1 MNKST
6 INLFFFILFLIVST
20 CICYA
25 ETYSG
30 QGFWHTISWGE
41 TLFEI
46 ASRYG
51 VDPNTLART
60 NNIYN
65 WNRIYVGQKLW
76 ISRGEYIE
84 AYVYTVKKGDFLYK
98 IAGMFGVSIYE
109 IASLNNLYNLN
120 LIYEGQVLYIPV
132 KKG

>member
-1 MNKST
+1 MNNNNMKV
-6 INLFFFILFLIVST
+6 LFFILFFSIST
-20 CICYA
+20 GICFA

-41 TLFEI
+41 TLFGI

-51 VDPNTLART
+51 TDPGILAST
-60 NNIYN
+60 NNIPN

-76 ISRGEYIE
+76 ISKDEYIE
-84 AYVYTVKKGDFLYK
+84 VYVYTVKRGDFLYS
-98 IAGMFGVSIYE
+98 IAGRFCVSIYE

-132 KKG
+132 KK